1 MYLEVKMKLSLIL
14 LCVAC
19 LSGCVAN
26 DNEAIKA
33 LDDQGF
39 SNISIMDRGIFGADW
54 AGCGQDDGAY
64 YKAVATNPAGKRVN
78 LLVCCGGAMSFKGCV
93 VRSK

>member
-1 MYLEVKMKLSLIL
+1 MT
-14 LCVAC
+14 
-19 LSGCVAN
+19 N

-39 SNISIMDRGIFGADW
+39 SNISIMDRGAFGAHW
-54 AGCGQDDGAY
+54 AGCGEDDGNY
-64 YKAVATNPAGKRVN
+64 YNVVATNPAGKRVS

>member
-1 MYLEVKMKLSLIL
+1 MKLSLIVL
-14 LCVAC
+14 GAIC
-19 LSGCVAN
+19 LTGCWTD
-26 DNEAIKA
+26 DNEARKA

-39 SNISIMDRGIFGADW
+39 TNISITERGAVLAHFQ
-54 AGCGQDDGAY
+54 GCGEDDGNWYHAT
-64 YKAVATNPAGKRVN
+64 ATNPAGKQVS